1 MAGRET
7 ISIAG
12 SLVESAVKERGV
24 ARGVSNEN
32 GERGRGWMDGR
43 KESSRTST
51 ARWYRQ
57 QPELWSHNILLWL
70 DPPRNFLRLPFFPL
84 LDAPFLS
91 TFLSPLPPFSF
102 FSRGE
107 HLFTIHSTS
116 NLPAMTFPSLVL
128 SSLDPKVPATTSL
141 SLSLSCINLPYL
153 NDNLCSFFVILYTRE
168 RRCSILSL
176 ASLVDESRAK

>member
-51 ARWYRQ
+51 AR
-57 QPELWSHNILLWL
+57 
-70 DPPRNFLRLPFFPL
+70 
-84 LDAPFLS
+84 
-91 TFLSPLPPFSF
+91 
-102 FSRGE
+102 
-107 HLFTIHSTS
+107 
-116 NLPAMTFPSLVL
+116 
-128 SSLDPKVPATTSL
+128 
-141 SLSLSCINLPYL
+141 
-153 NDNLCSFFVILYTRE
+153 
-168 RRCSILSL
+168 
-176 ASLVDESRAK
+176 

>member
-1 MAGRET
+1 MEGRSPRGLRQPDDTGSSQSYDPT
-7 ISIAG
+7 IS
-12 SLVESAVKERGV
+12 SYD
-24 ARGVSNEN
+24 
-32 GERGRGWMDGR
+32 W
-43 KESSRTST
+43 
-51 ARWYRQ
+51 
-57 QPELWSHNILLWL
+57 ILLAT
-70 DPPRNFLRLPFFPL
+70 FFASPFFLSSTP
-84 LDAPFLS
+84 PFYPPFS
-91 TFLSPLPPFSF
+91 PPLPPFSF